1 MLVFCSHRSPLL
13 RVLVGAVLM
22 SFAPSA
28 WATPTITGDIELVSL
43 PLDLSLD
50 QYESEEKIRLMLEST
65 AVTLAAPLQVDRV
78 SVGTV
83 DDAGDIEAA
92 TLPAGTVIRES
103 WLVHYD
109 RTGNPTN
116 PLVLAGSLVFDGPI
130 LGVIFTGAFYGSN
143 SLGASDGVLGQATT
157 LYATESLRGIEFPQ
171 TFGVL
176 DTFTISA
183 DRRTLDLSLTN
194 RTVLDELRVLV
205 GADEAAVPEPAAAVL
220 VLAAGLLLTQRRRRA

>member
-1 MLVFCSHRSPLL
+1 MPLSAALRGSAFALFMVALLVAFTRT
-13 RVLVGAVLM
+13 A
-22 SFAPSA
+22 A
-28 WATPTITGDIELVSL
+28 ATPTITGDIELIAL
-43 PLDLSLD
+43 PGDLSLD
-50 QYESEEKIRLMLEST
+50 QLESEDKIRLMLEST
-65 AVTLAAPLQVDRV
+65 AVMLAASLQVDRV

-92 TLPAGTVIRES
+92 SLPAGTFIAET
-103 WLVHYD
+103 WLLHFD
-109 RTGNPTN
+109 RPGNPSD
-116 PLVLAGSLVFDGPI
+116 PVVRAGSLVFDSPI

-157 LYATESLRGIEFPQ
+157 LYAGESLRGIEFPQ

-183 DRRTLDLSLTN
+183 DRKTLDLSLTN

-205 GADEAAVPEPAAAVL
+205 GVETAPVPEPAAAVL
-220 VLAAGLLLTQRRRRA
+220 VLAAGSLLTLRRRRA